1 MRRLFAACLLGAA
14 VVPALAQSEDGGDG
28 EIVDK
33 GSLSGSFESNS
44 IYYVKDN
51 KLNGTRPD
59 DRFGSNNYLK
69 LDYTRGKL
77 AVGVQLEG
85 YLPPLQGYEYA
96 NYAEGST
103 KTLIGSKYVSW
114 TDDNFSFRVG
124 DIFDQ
129 YGSGLAFRSYEDHT
143 LGFNNSIEGV
153 QGTFHYK
160 DYVNFKALYG
170 RPRLYFDYAKSAVRG
185 ADLDVSLTSLAGIN
199 AFDINIGGSYVN
211 RYQNLMDNPQYED
224 YVTTNNLDIYAA
236 RAHAYWNGLSLGVE
250 YVSKTKDVP
259 SDLAQDMITG
269 HALQVDAGYSYNRLS
284 IVGTYRKLK
293 QMNTLLTLEGKGTGN
308 VLNYIPALTR
318 QYTYMLANLNPYIVT
333 SNGESGGQVDAYYS
347 FDTDGDPTKF
357 WNLHANFSTFYS
369 DKALT
374 KTSRKLWMD
383 INVDGEHQWN
393 RQWKTT
399 VLYSRQ
405 EWLHDMSEDK
415 TNVSNIFVVDNLWRI
430 TPKNSVRLELQYLAS
445 SDYEKDWMAAL
456 VEVGFAPHWSLSV
469 SDMYNHGNDVKDK
482 RIHYY
487 NASASYTIG
496 GTRIQ
501 LGYGRNR
508 AGYVCSGG
516 VCRFS
521 PAYTGGNL
529 TITSTF

>member
-1 MRRLFAACLLGAA
+1 MRTLFAACLLGAFTA
-14 VVPALAQSEDGGDG
+14 SAQAQANDDNSD

-44 IYYVKDN
+44 IYYVKDS
-51 KLNGTRPD
+51 KLKSDRPD
-59 DRFGSNNYLK
+59 DRFASNNYLK

-85 YLPPLQGYEYA
+85 YLPPLQGYEYTK
-96 NYAEGST
+96 YVDGT
-103 KTLIGSKYVSW
+103 KTILGSKYVSW

-129 YGSGLAFRSYEDHT
+129 FGSGLAFRSYEDHT

-153 QGTFHYK
+153 QGKFHYK

-170 RPRLYFDYAKSAVRG
+170 RPRLYLDYAKSAVRG
-185 ADLDVSLTSLAGIN
+185 ADLDLSLTSLADIH
-199 AFDINIGGSYVN
+199 AFDFNVGGSYVN

-236 RAHAYWNGLSLGVE
+236 RANAYWNGLNLGVE
-250 YVSKTKDVP
+250 YVSKSKDLP
-259 SDLAQDMITG
+259 TETAENMMRG
-269 HALQVDAGYSYNRLS
+269 HALQVDAGYSYNRFS
-284 IVGTYRKLK
+284 MVGTYRSLK
-293 QMNTLLTLEGKGTGN
+293 HMNTMLTLEGEGTGN
-308 VLNYIPALTR
+308 VLNYLPALTR
-318 QYTYMLANLNPYIVT
+318 QYTYMLANLNPYLV
-333 SNGESGGQVDAYYS
+333 NAEGESGGQVDAYYS
-347 FDTDGDPTKF
+347 FDTDGDPVKF
-357 WNLHANFSTFYS
+357 WNLHANFSSYYS
-369 DKALT
+369 DKELT
-374 KTSRKLWMD
+374 KKSRKLWMD
-383 INVDGEHQWN
+383 INADVEHQWN
-393 RQWKTT
+393 KQWKTT

-405 EWLHDMSEDK
+405 EWNHDQGATDK
-415 TNVSNIFVVDNLWRI
+415 TYVSNIFVVDNLWRI
-430 TPKNSVRLELQYLAS
+430 TDHNSVRLELQYLAS

-456 VEVGFAPHWSLSV
+456 LEVGFAPHWSLSF
-469 SDMYNHGNDVKDK
+469 SDMYNHGNDLKDS

-496 GTRIQ
+496 STRIQ

-516 VCRFS
+516 VCRYS